1 MNICID
7 IGNTRTKV
15 GYFEH
20 GRLLNVQRIPAA
32 ERLFD
37 FIRIAEN
44 DRIIISSVVKT
55 TEELKSLFK
64 NYPSVLFLNSESRL
78 PIKNK
83 YASPK
88 TLGYDRIA
96 AAVGATVHFF
106 GENIL
111 IIDIGTA
118 IKYDFVNFENAFVGG
133 IISPGKRMRFKALNT
148 FTQKLPLLDSEDIP
162 ELIGDDTESCMK
174 SGVMNG
180 LLAEING
187 IIEEYQKK
195 VNFQIITTGGDAPY
209 FESRIKYPTFAAP
222 NLVLEGLNRILE
234 YNVI

>member
-1 MNICID
+1 MNVCID

-15 GYFEH
+15 GYFEN
-20 GRLLNVQRIPAA
+20 GKLLNVQRIPAA
-32 ERLFD
+32 EKLFD
-37 FIRIAEN
+37 FLRIEDN
-44 DRIIISSVVKT
+44 DRIIISSVVKSID
-55 TEELKSLFK
+55 ELKLLFK
-64 NYPSVLFLNSESRL
+64 NYPSVLFLNSDSLL
-78 PIKNK
+78 PIKNN

-96 AAVGATVHFF
+96 AAIGATVHFP
-106 GENIL
+106 GENVL
-111 IIDIGTA
+111 VIDIGTA
-118 IKYDFVNFENAFVGG
+118 VKYDFVDFENTFVGG

-148 FTQKLPLLDSEDIP
+148 FTQKLPLLDTDDIP
-162 ELIGDDTESCMK
+162 ELIGNNTESCMK